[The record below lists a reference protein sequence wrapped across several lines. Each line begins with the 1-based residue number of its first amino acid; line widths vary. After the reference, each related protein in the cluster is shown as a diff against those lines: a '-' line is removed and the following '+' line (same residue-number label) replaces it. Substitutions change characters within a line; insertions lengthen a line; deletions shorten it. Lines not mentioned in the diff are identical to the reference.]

1 MRYKILTNFVNAYK
15 DKMFLSNSPGKDEGI
30 RDIMTMKDL
39 MAHKQAE
46 QSDIKLDFEQ
56 FMRIFSVE
64 KTRSSNV
71 DTGNMVQQVTKKQAM
86 TKDSSRKSFSPTRTT
101 DKRDLSLA
109 GNKSGGKHREDLS
122 SFQQY

>member
-71 DTGNMVQQVTKKQAM
+71 DTGNMVQQVTKK
-86 TKDSSRKSFSPTRTT
+86 
-101 DKRDLSLA
+101 
-109 GNKSGGKHREDLS
+109 
-122 SFQQY
+122 